1 MTTLTHHPASKK
13 TAIRKVS
20 KKTLTKKKILPAKV
34 STKVTTKT
42 AVTHNKVSKQA
53 LEFLDEAAAL
63 LRAGIIKSAKTTENS
78 RIMVKKKAHRLL
90 GRASKEL
97 SNAIDDGT
105 RSLQQVIKNI

>member
-1 MTTLTHHPASKK
+1 MKTTNHHPASKK

-20 KKTLTKKKILPAKV
+20 KKTLTKKKALPAKV

-63 LRAGIIKSAKTTENS
+63 LRAGIIESAKTTENS
-78 RIMVKKKAHRLL
+78 RILVKKKAHHLL

-97 SNAIDDGT
+97 SNAIGDGT
-105 RSLQQVIKNI
+105 RSLQQIIGKI